1 MTIPKGAIKDGDL
14 VNICTAVDFYG
25 PFVLPSKC
33 PTSLVSPYYW
43 IGSTNSYRFQKPVKV
58 ELEHFAVV
66 TACDPSHYQ
75 LLTCADDDESYT
87 MRPVDYEL
95 DFKVQGNISLC
106 TFHTQ
111 HFCSYCLWHKSDD
124 LVINRIGAFY
134 LKPENFQWL
143 NYYTVEIWFS
153 FLSSYCL
160 KRNKELYTK
169 NGMVLDTN
177 CACSFEV
184 SSDKRSTSY
193 FSLNYKEDFD
203 GWHVDYCRRKEIQTK
218 DINFLNYC
226 TTFEQ
231 LKENEENG
239 LFPPRFILKVTKKSK
254 CDKNLNTSITIA
266 LNKDGELIK
275 PEPVRFNLFVPISTT
290 TKDPTHTNLPK
301 NNSLL
306 CDNDCVSDNI
316 TQADPVC
323 STECDHPP
331 NQKDFVYVYGHCLYQ
346 KPEPVDLIKYDYDYP
361 YHNTNS
367 PELGKKP
374 LHSINDH
381 DCHSNKPELA
391 KLTKYS
397 TKISSRWQE
406 IALELKIPEH
416 NISTINIDHRFAQE
430 KCFAMFST
438 WLNITIHPCWCHFI
452 LALYNVGLSSVAEE
466 AKKHIQGY
474 ETVNVISSN
483 TDESILKDNAIDFHE
498 LVRFL
503 KDVPEKNTN
512 YFIICLLQKE
522 SAIHVIKDIRRNSG
536 SREKNMKKL
545 CEAFL
550 KEDPSW
556 SKVYEALKKAE
567 CNDLADF
574 IEACFLPM

>member
-1 MTIPKGAIKDGDL
+1 M
-14 VNICTAVDFYG
+14 
-25 PFVLPSKC
+25 
-33 PTSLVSPYYW
+33 
-43 IGSTNSYRFQKPVKV
+43 
-58 ELEHFAVV
+58 
-66 TACDPSHYQ
+66 
-75 LLTCADDDESYT
+75 
-87 MRPVDYEL
+87 
-95 DFKVQGNISLC
+95 
-106 TFHTQ
+106 
-111 HFCSYCLWHKSDD
+111 
-124 LVINRIGAFY
+124 
-134 LKPENFQWL
+134 
-143 NYYTVEIWFS
+143 
-153 FLSSYCL
+153 
-160 KRNKELYTK
+160 
-169 NGMVLDTN
+169 
-177 CACSFEV
+177 
-184 SSDKRSTSY
+184 
-193 FSLNYKEDFD
+193 
-203 GWHVDYCRRKEIQTK
+203 
-218 DINFLNYC
+218 
-226 TTFEQ
+226 
-231 LKENEENG
+231 
-239 LFPPRFILKVTKKSK
+239 TKKSK

-361 YHNTNS
+361 YHKTNS

-474 ETVNVISSN
+474 ETVNVISSI